1 MDYTC
6 PNKALMLEESV
17 YNIEKN
23 YNSKINSYISTKIK
37 FQLDKRTKR
46 NAILA
51 PLIPVATFLT
61 REIVKYATEL
71 GYNKISEILS
81 SKNNKNFLLSVKNR
95 LKLPNNPILLS
106 NFSMLKSYQFGTCR

>member
-1 MDYTC
+1 MRLASLLC
-6 PNKALMLEESV
+6 PCRGQ
-17 YNIEKN
+17 
-23 YNSKINSYISTKIK
+23 TKIK

-81 SKNNKNFLLSVKNR
+81 SKNNKNFLLSVKNMH
-95 LKLPNNPILLS
+95 LSLSQYPPIS
-106 NFSMLKSYQFGTCR
+106 K